1 MLLVADIGN
10 TNITLGVYKNN
21 KLLFVSR
28 LNTVRQKT
36 DDEYAINLKD
46 ILSLYDIC
54 DGFSGAVI
62 ASVVP
67 ELTNVFKDSV
77 YKVTGNTALVVAPG
91 LKTGLKICIDNPKEL
106 GADLVASAVGAISK
120 YPLPCLIID
129 LGTASKLSVINEDG
143 AFLGCAIVSG
153 VEISLDAL
161 SKRTSQL
168 PAISLEAPAN
178 AIGTNTIDSIKSGTL
193 LGNAAMLDGLSDILE
208 NELGKPFKT
217 LVATGGLSKDVIPL
231 CKKEII
237 LNKTLIL
244 EGLYEIY
251 YKNVHS

>member
-10 TNITLGVYKNN
+10 TNITLGVYKNK

-28 LNTVRQKT
+28 LSTVRQKT

-46 ILSLYDIC
+46 IFSLYCVC
-54 DGFSGAVI
+54 DDFSGAVI

-67 ELTNVFKDSV
+67 ELTNVFKDAV

-91 LKTGLKICIDNPKEL
+91 LKTGLKISIDNPKEL

-129 LGTASKLSVINEDG
+129 LGTASKLSVIDENG

-168 PAISLEAPAN
+168 PAVSLEAPAN

-193 LGNAAMLDGLSDILE
+193 LGNAAMLDGLSDALE

-217 LVATGGLSKDVIPL
+217 LVATGGLSKDIIPL

-251 YKNVHS
+251 YKNVQS

>member
-1 MLLVADIGN
+1 
-10 TNITLGVYKNN
+10 
-21 KLLFVSR
+21 
-28 LNTVRQKT
+28 
-36 DDEYAINLKD
+36 
-46 ILSLYDIC
+46 
-54 DGFSGAVI
+54 
-62 ASVVP
+62 
-67 ELTNVFKDSV
+67 
-77 YKVTGNTALVVAPG
+77 
-91 LKTGLKICIDNPKEL
+91 GLKICIDNPKEL

-193 LGNAAMLDGLSDILE
+193 LGNAAMLDGLSDALE

-217 LVATGGLSKDVIPL
+217 LVATGGLSKDIIPL

-251 YKNVHS
+251 YKNVQS